1 MAGEKGN
8 TFSNQFLLLT
18 FNGTAIPGLAMNTTT
33 SPLTTFYVSLHTAD
47 PTAGGTQSS
56 SEVAYT
62 GYARVAVAR
71 TTSGWVVTNQTVNP
85 AANIVFPSGT
95 GGSGTATYWGVGTAA
110 TGTGELLY
118 AGPLNPSVVCGSGVT
133 PTMTTA
139 TNITEG

>member
-8 TFSNQFLLLT
+8 TFSNQLLLLI
-18 FNGTAIPGLAMNTTT
+18 FNGTAITGLAMNTTT

-95 GGSGTATYWGVGTAA
+95 GGSGTATYWGVGTAS

-118 AGPLNPSVVCGSGVT
+118 AGPLNPSVVCGNGVT